1 VSARLAGKLTLV
13 TGGAHGIGRAIVE
26 VAAREGAH
34 VVFFD
39 IDAAP
44 ANALLARLA
53 AAGERAEFR
62 RVDITDEHAVAEA
75 ISDVVA
81 SQGTID
87 VLVNNAGRNIYADPV
102 AMSQDEWDSLFSL
115 DLKAAWLCSKYVLP
129 GMIDKRRGSI
139 VNIASLHARLTCKG
153 MFPYAAVKTGLV
165 GLTRSLALEVGD
177 KGIRVNAISP
187 GYTRTQLVQEYFDST
202 GDPAIEAEVLEV
214 HPLGRMAEP
223 AEIAEVVCFL
233 ASDAASFVTGAEWP
247 VDGGLGARFA

>member
-1 VSARLAGKLTLV
+1 
-13 TGGAHGIGRAIVE
+13 
-26 VAAREGAH
+26 
-34 VVFFD
+34 
-39 IDAAP
+39 
-44 ANALLARLA
+44 
-53 AAGERAEFR
+53 
-62 RVDITDEHAVAEA
+62 
-75 ISDVVA
+75 
-81 SQGTID
+81 
-87 VLVNNAGRNIYADPV
+87 
-102 AMSQDEWDSLFSL
+102 
-115 DLKAAWLCSKYVLP
+115 
-129 GMIDKRRGSI
+129 
-139 VNIASLHARLTCKG
+139 